1 VPEEKEQPKTAP
13 AEQTPAPAPAPE
25 APAATPAAEA
35 TPEGAVSPAPTDV
48 AGPTKE
54 GEDGAAPA
62 TPAAGVEAEPLSD
75 GTVPTVLTT
84 GQAHVGKVKAGHA
97 SITSIYRRADIVTT
111 LITLAGGI
119 VASAVIIGAYVYF
132 TKTDT
137 KTPTAPKVTTL
148 DKAELEKLGAFF
160 TGNSAGRSSEI
171 LNINSSSLFKGR
183 VAVDSDFKVT
193 GGVEVTGPTA
203 LGALTVDKVAT
214 LGITNIRGQLSV
226 DGPTTLRGA
235 AILAAGGS
243 VNGNLTVTGNGS
255 FGGSLSAGVVNAT
268 NLTVSGTLNI
278 AGHLSITG
286 PNPSTAPATGAG
298 SGAASQVEGN
308 DSAGTVTITTGTIP
322 GTINAGGDL
331 LVSVTFKAAYG
342 RVPKV
347 IITPVGANSGGLDYY
362 TQKTATG
369 FTIGTANNPR
379 SNTAY
384 SFDYWVI
391 Q

>member
-1 VPEEKEQPKTAP
+1 VPEEKDQAKTAP
-13 AEQTPAPAPAPE
+13 TEQTPAPAPAPE
-25 APAATPAAEA
+25 APAATP
-35 TPEGAVSPAPTDV
+35 EGAVSPAPTDV
-48 AGPTKE
+48 TEPAKA

-62 TPAAGVEAEPLSD
+62 APAAGVEAEPLSD

-84 GQAHVGKVKAGHA
+84 GQAHVGKVKDGHA

-132 TKTDT
+132 TKADT

-286 PNPSTAPATGAG
+286 PNPSVAASEGAG
-298 SGAASQVEGN
+298 SGAGAQIEGN

-322 GTINAGGDL
+322 GSVNNNGSQ
-331 LVSVTFKAAYG
+331 LVIVSFKAAYG

-347 IITPVGANSGGLDYY
+347 IISPIGPNAGGLNYY
-362 TQKTATG
+362 VQKTATN
-369 FTIGTANNPR
+369 FTIGTATNAR
-379 SNTAY
+379 SNTTYA
-384 SFDYWVI
+384 FDYWVI